1 MLKNKKYII
10 SAAAN
15 GIGLTITSMIVERG
29 GIVYL
34 TDIDEKKI
42 NKIKKNKKYA
52 KKVFATKLDAN
63 NYEEVK
69 KYFLSLK
76 KLKKID
82 GLINNVG
89 VAGPTKYLEKITKDE
104 WSKTLTTNLNSHF
117 YFSKFAIPLLK
128 NNKSGSIVN
137 ISSTA
142 GLLGFPQ
149 RTPYASSKWAIIGLT
164 KSLAME
170 LGKYK
175 IRVNA
180 ICPGSVK
187 GDRMDRV
194 IKAKAKLLKVSSTK
208 IQKEFESMT
217 SMNTFVTKESIA
229 SMIIYLLSKN
239 SNNISGQAIAIDGN
253 TERMI

>member
-1 MLKNKKYII
+1 MLQNKKYII
-10 SAAAN
+10 SAAGD
-15 GIGLTITSMIVERG
+15 GIGLAITTIIVKNG
-29 GIVYL
+29 GNVYL

-42 NKIKKNKKYA
+42 RKIKNIKKFE
-52 KKVFATKLDAN
+52 KKFFATKLDAS
-63 NYEEVK
+63 NYDEVK

-89 VAGPTKYLEKITKDE
+89 ISGPTKYIDKISNEE
-104 WSKTLTTNLNSHF
+104 WENTINVNLNSHF
-117 YFSKFAIPLLK
+117 YFSKFSIPFLK

-142 GLLGFPQ
+142 GLFGFPQ
-149 RTPYASSKWAIIGLT
+149 RTPYSASKWAILGLT

-187 GDRMDRV
+187 GDRMERV
-194 IKAKAKLLKVSSTK
+194 INAKAKLLNTKSIK

-217 SMNTFVTKESIA
+217 SIRSFVSKNDIA
-229 SMIIYLLSKN
+229 SMVLYLLSDN
-239 SNNISGQAIAIDGN
+239 SINISGQSIAVDGN
-253 TERMI
+253 TERMN